1 LNTTIYIRVY
11 SGNEFGLSK
20 TFTDETLLILPPTPL
35 NLILIIGIVLGC
47 VVVVLLITALL
58 FWYKNRNKSLRG
70 KYLKERLLHGGFE
83 LDDQDASLF
92 TDTTSFGNGISRP
105 ETTLLNTKV
114 EIVVPAFLILDYETQ
129 LQIGDPIS
137 GGGFATIYSGRFTD
151 PLLEKKYQVTEIAV
165 KVFKNDPRFSGEEN
179 EQNYQQEVA
188 IMWSLNALANVIP
201 LLGFANNPKS
211 LVTKLYK
218 TDLFQFIHTPSI
230 PITPKMALHLALDI
244 SSAMAAIHFSGVV
257 HRDLKSP
264 NILLEAG
271 VEGGKTS
278 MKAVI
283 CDFGLARIV
292 HGKRVIKNYVNL
304 EGISPRYTAPEVFSR
319 MKSKEVATGEEEKKS
334 DIFSF
339 AIIVWELLT
348 RKKPWA
354 NCATIEEIE
363 SNVSQGK
370 REQLPQTFGNDYLE
384 KLIQVVQQSWLQ
396 NPDERPSFQKIKAFL
411 QLE

>member
-1 LNTTIYIRVY
+1 
-11 SGNEFGLSK
+11 
-20 TFTDETLLILPPTPL
+20 
-35 NLILIIGIVLGC
+35 
-47 VVVVLLITALL
+47 
-58 FWYKNRNKSLRG
+58 
-70 KYLKERLLHGGFE
+70 
-83 LDDQDASLF
+83 
-92 TDTTSFGNGISRP
+92 
-105 ETTLLNTKV
+105 
-114 EIVVPAFLILDYETQ
+114 
-129 LQIGDPIS
+129 
-137 GGGFATIYSGRFTD
+137 
-151 PLLEKKYQVTEIAV
+151 
-165 KVFKNDPRFSGEEN
+165 
-179 EQNYQQEVA
+179 
-188 IMWSLNALANVIP
+188 
-201 LLGFANNPKS
+201 
-211 LVTKLYK
+211 
-218 TDLFQFIHTPSI
+218 
-230 PITPKMALHLALDI
+230 MALHLALDI

-354 NCATIEEIE
+354 NCATIEA
-363 SNVSQGK
+363 
-370 REQLPQTFGNDYLE
+370 R
-384 KLIQVVQQSWLQ
+384 
-396 NPDERPSFQKIKAFL
+396 A
-411 QLE
+411 